1 MDIATGYLEIGGLL
15 DIDQSW
21 QQVDKIRIILG
32 NEVTRRTQEVI
43 ETVKQAFLDHLSDS
57 IDAEQEHNEFLTGV
71 PAIIEA
77 MKSRKIECRVY
88 DREKFHAKA
97 YITQFRDDYRDQFIS
112 SMNVPPGYAL
122 VGSSNFTHAGLTK
135 NIELNVQLDNEVEE
149 LQAWFDEHWEEGTDI
164 TEAVLKVIEKHC
176 REFSPYDVYL
186 RSMYEYFKSR
196 EETISE
202 WENHESV
209 IYKELAQY
217 QRDGYNSLIEIAN
230 RYSGA
235 FLCDGVGLGK
245 TFVGMMLIE
254 RFVKKERKNVV
265 LMVPAAARVSVW
277 ETTIN
282 MKKYI
287 ILIMTIVMTLSFAA
301 CASEKPVEEPETTE
315 VEEVEEK
322 KDILAGTHWVCV
334 EGTMYEGLGENPES
348 IPETICLSTSLLLQY
363 RLSSLLY
370 Y

>member
-1 MDIATGYLEIGGLL
+1 MEHSRLYVVDNSSEAQTVKQYLTEWCSVSKQLDIATGYLEIGGLL

-21 QQVDKIRIILG
+21 QKVEKIRIILG

-57 IDAEQEHNEFLTGV
+57 IDDEQEHNEFLTGV

-149 LQAWFDEHWEEGTDI
+149 LQQWFNEHWEEGTDI
-164 TEAVLKVIEKHC
+164 TEAVLDVIEKHC

-217 QRDGYNSLIEIAN
+217 QRDGYNSLVEIAN

-277 ETTIN
+277 ETTI
-282 MKKYI
+282 KKYI
-287 ILIMTIVMTLSFAA
+287 PEIL
-301 CASEKPVEEPETTE
+301 
-315 VEEVEEK
+315 
-322 KDILAGTHWVCV
+322 
-334 EGTMYEGLGENPES
+334 EGFYPFKIINHTD
-348 IPETICLSTSLLLQY
+348 LLLEKNQNLMNLTQNPNH
-363 RLSSLLY
+363 LSHALSHPS
-370 Y
+370 